1 MRKLYLISILLLAA
15 SISMSARSFVR
26 SITADGAATLTVF
39 LPDEGCTGR
48 TIVACPGGGYANL
61 MMDYEG
67 TDWADYFNQKGIA
80 YCVLKYRMPHGDRNI
95 PISDAYAAMKM
106 VRDSADVWQINRN
119 DVGIMGFSAG
129 GHLAATVSTH
139 APMQLRPDFSILFY
153 PVITMQYKQTHH
165 GSVDNFL
172 GTDKD
177 NADIVKDFSNDQAV
191 RKHLT
196 PPSVVFLANDDDI
209 VPILQNG
216 VAYFTAQNKVGNSSA
231 LYCYPSGGHGFGFK
245 ANFKYHDQMLRDLD
259 NWLADIPSPNRKA
272 IREACI
278 GNSITDGSGIFM
290 RDLFG
295 YPAQLQ
301 KKLGSGYYVK
311 NFGVGARTMLN
322 HGDYPYMNEQAWR
335 DALGFQPDIA
345 IIKLGTND
353 SKPKNCKY
361 SQEFRHDMQQ
371 MIDSLKALPSHPQI
385 YLATPIPACSELGTI
400 LEPVIANEICPIIK
414 EKAKENKCHL
424 IDLHTLYKPTEG
436 ILQKDGIHPT
446 TKGAGYLADIIREN
460 ITANLPVPPGTSGIS
475 DYLNKAQL
483 TRIATFQSDSAR
495 AYQGMAIYGNY
506 LVSVQNKGIATIY
519 QLPEMKKVSP
529 TFPLGSFADY
539 NHANVAAFGVEKY
552 KKKDP
557 MPVLYV
563 SQAYKKPVNGK
574 KDLCYVER
582 LNLDGSSETVQTIML
597 DDETHLYGY
606 ALQWTVDAK
615 NRRLIGFGNT
625 QNNNAPDNEL
635 RIIIFPLPKLSEG
648 KEVHLKASDAIDCYT
663 LQQFDPRYPHQVVGQ
678 GACVQDDYL
687 IMPTGFG
694 EKDAPSII
702 YVWDLNKKTLVDAID
717 LRGKLDHEMEDAD
730 FYNGEL
736 YIQTNGAGL
745 VKLKK

>member
-1 MRKLYLISILLLAA
+1 MKKFLSLSTLFLLA
-15 SISMSARSFVR
+15 SIAMSARRFVR
-26 SITADGAATLTVF
+26 PLTSDKSATLTVF
-39 LPDEGCTGR
+39 LPDEAGTGR
-48 TIVACPGGGYANL
+48 AIVDCPGGGYSGLA
-61 MMDYEG
+61 MGHEG
-67 TDWADYFNQKGIA
+67 TEWADYFNQKGIA
-80 YCVLKYRMPHGDRNI
+80 YCVLKYRMPNGNRNI

-106 VRDSADVWQINRN
+106 VRDSADVWEINRN

-153 PVITMQYKQTHH
+153 PVITMQYKQTHQ

-172 GTDKD
+172 GADKE

-196 PPSVVFLANDDDI
+196 PPSVVFLTNDDDV
-209 VPILQNG
+209 VPIISNG
-216 VAYFTAQNKVGNSSA
+216 VAYFSAQHHVGNGSTM
-231 LYCYPSGGHGFGFK
+231 YCYPSGGHGFGFN
-245 ANFKYHDQMLRDLD
+245 ADFKYHDQMLLDLD
-259 NWLADIPSPNRKA
+259 NWLASIPSPNRKA
-272 IREACI
+272 IRVACI

-301 KKLGSGYYVK
+301 QKLGSKYYVK

-322 HGDYPYMNEQAWR
+322 HGDYPYMKEQAWR

-353 SKPKNCKY
+353 SKPKNWKFG
-361 SQEFRHDMQQ
+361 QEFRHDMQQ

-400 LEPVIANEICPIIK
+400 LDPVIDKDICPIIK
-414 EKAKENKCHL
+414 ELATENKCHL

-446 TKGAGYLADIIREN
+446 IKGAGYLADFILEN
-460 ITANLPVPPGTSGIS
+460 ITSNLPLPTDTSSVTYNLNTKQPIS
-475 DYLNKAQL
+475 VASL
-483 TRIATFQSDSAR
+483 QSDSAR
-495 AYQGMAIYGNY
+495 AFQGMAIYEDY
-506 LVSVQNKGIATIY
+506 LVSVQNRGIATIY
-519 QLPEMKKVSP
+519 HLPDMKKMGSS
-529 TFPLGSFADY
+529 FPLGSYANY

-552 KKKDP
+552 KKNDP
-557 MPVLYV
+557 MPLLYV
-563 SQAYKKPVNGK
+563 SQAYKETIDGK

-582 LNLDGSSETVQTIML
+582 LHLDGSSETVQQIML
-597 DDETHLYGY
+597 DDKTHLFGY
-606 ALQWTVDAK
+606 ALQWTIDAK

-625 QNNNAPDNEL
+625 EGNFGANNEL
-635 RIIIFPLPKLSEG
+635 RIIIFPLPKLSDG
-648 KEVHLKASDAIDCYT
+648 KMVTLKASDAIDCYT
-663 LQQFDPRYPHQVVGQ
+663 LQQFDGRYPHQVVGQ
-678 GACVQDDYL
+678 GACVYEDYL

-702 YVWDLNKKTLVDAID
+702 YVWDLKDKTLADAID

-730 FYNGEL
+730 FYKGEL
-736 YIQTNGAGL
+736 YIQTNGAGI